1 MRRTARLA
9 MPRAAAVTPAA
20 AMRGV
25 ANSSDRCAQP
35 AVMDGA
41 PSHLKKGS
49 SNPYGPLP
57 WATANAKSTK
67 AHRQVAEVIES
78 VDLDKGRDF
87 GARLTA
93 ARSPRPAVADRAP

>member
-9 MPRAAAVTPAA
+9 MPTAAAVTPAA

-25 ANSSDRCAQP
+25 DNSSDRCAQP
-35 AVMDGA
+35 AVMEGA

-49 SNPYGPLP
+49 SNPYGRLP

-67 AHRQVAEVIES
+67 AHRLVAEVIES
-78 VDLDKGRDF
+78 VDLENGREF
-87 GARLTA
+87 GARLA
-93 ARSPRPAVADRAP
+93 AAPSPRP